1 MKLKNHFDMS
11 EYIPSCSRKSGAV
24 STVPEW
30 PIGFIALLIATASG
44 AALAQTQGVTKTE
57 ITIGSGQ
64 DLSGPLA
71 GYSKPLRNGM
81 MMRAEEIN
89 EQGGINGRKLK
100 LIVEDHGY
108 DPKKAV
114 LATQKMVQRDKIFAM
129 VGTIGTAMNLASMP
143 IEFEKNVPNL
153 FPLAAAREMYEP
165 LHKLKFSFA
174 ATYFD
179 QMRSGVKYLAKVK
192 GYKKVCSMYQDDD
205 FGLEVMHGAEAGL
218 KEINLAIIEK
228 TTFKRGATDF
238 SSQIVRM
245 RGAGC
250 DLVVLGTIIRETVG
264 AIGEARKI
272 GWNVEFIGSSAAY
285 DAVIHKLGGKLVDG
299 FYAMNTINNPYM
311 DDASKNVREWAER
324 YKKKFNEDPT
334 VYSAYGYLLIRLFGT
349 LVENTGPNLS
359 TETFL
364 AQLEKTTYPRD
375 FFGAD
380 EMTFSKTKHLGT
392 YRARLSQIQNG
403 KWTPITDYIT
413 E

>member
-1 MKLKNHFDMS
+1 MKLK
-11 EYIPSCSRKSGAV
+11 
-24 STVPEW
+24 
-30 PIGFIALLIATASG
+30 FIALILAAASG
-44 AALAQTQGVTKTE
+44 AALAQTQGVSKNE
-57 ITIGSGQ
+57 IIIGSGQ

-81 MMRAEEIN
+81 IMRTEEIN

-114 LATQKMVQRDKIFAM
+114 LVTQKMVQRDKIFAM

-143 IEFEKNVPNL
+143 IQFEKNVPNL
-153 FPLAAAREMYEP
+153 FPLTAAREMYEP

-179 QMRSGVKYLAKVK
+179 QMRSGVKHMVK
-192 GYKKVCSMYQDDD
+192 ARGYKKICSMYQDDD
-205 FGLEVMHGAEAGL
+205 FGLEVVRGAEAGL
-218 KEINLAIIEK
+218 KDINLAITEK

-238 SSQIVRM
+238 SSQIARM

-264 AIGEARKI
+264 GIGEARKI

-285 DAVIHKLGGKLVDG
+285 SDIIHKLGGKVVDG
-299 FYAMNTINNPYM
+299 FYATNTVNNPYM

-324 YKKKFNEDPT
+324 YKKKFNEDPG
-334 VYSAYGYLLIRLFGT
+334 VFSAYGYAVINGFAI
-349 LVENTGPNLS
+349 VAEKTGPNL
-359 TETFL
+359 TTDAFV
-364 AQLEKTTYPRD
+364 AQLEKTTLPRD
-375 FFGAD
+375 IFGSD
-380 EMTFSKTKHLGT
+380 EMTFSKTKHLGSN
-392 YRARLSQIQNG
+392 RARLSQIQNG
-403 KWTPITDYIT
+403 KWVPITDYIT

>member
-1 MKLKNHFDMS
+1 MKPKRPLQ
-11 EYIPSCSRKSGAV
+11 AL
-24 STVPEW
+24 
-30 PIGFIALLIATASG
+30 ALLIAVASG
-44 AALAQTQGVTKTE
+44 SALAQTQGVSKTE
-57 ITIGSGQ
+57 IVIGSGQ

-114 LATQKMVQRDKIFAM
+114 LVTQKMVQRDKIFAM

-143 IEFEKNVPNL
+143 IQFEKNVPNL
-153 FPLAAAREMYEP
+153 FPLTAAREMYEP

-174 ATYFD
+174 ATYYD
-179 QMRSGVKYLAKVK
+179 QMRSGVKHMVKAK

-205 FGLEVMHGAEAGL
+205 FGLEVVRGAEAGV
-218 KEINLAIIEK
+218 KEISLALVEK

-238 SSQIVRM
+238 SSQISRM

-250 DLVVLGTIIRETVG
+250 DLVALGTIIRETVG

-285 DAVIHKLGGKLVDG
+285 DAIIHRLGGKLVDG
-299 FYAMNTINNPYM
+299 FYATNTVNNPYM
-311 DDASKNVREWAER
+311 DDASKSVREWAEK

-334 VYSAYGYLLIRLFGT
+334 VFSAYGYAVINGFVT
-349 LVENTGPNLS
+349 VAEKTGPNL
-359 TETFL
+359 TTDAFV
-364 AQLEKTTYPRD
+364 AQMEKTTLSRD
-375 FFGAD
+375 MFGSD
-380 EMTFSKTKHLGT
+380 EMTFTKTKHLGSN
-392 YRARLSQIQNG
+392 RARLSQIQNG

>member
-1 MKLKNHFDMS
+1 VKL
-11 EYIPSCSRKSGAV
+11 R
-24 STVPEW
+24 
-30 PIGFIALLIATASG
+30 FIAFLIAAASG
-44 AALAQTQGVTKTE
+44 VALAQTQGVSKNE
-57 ITIGSGQ
+57 ILIGTGQ

-81 MMRAEEIN
+81 LMRTEEIN

-114 LATQKMVQRDKIFAM
+114 LVTQKMVQRDKIFAM

-143 IEFEKNVPNL
+143 IQFEKNVPNL
-153 FPLAAAREMYEP
+153 FPLTAAREMYEP

-179 QMRSGVKYLAKVK
+179 QMRSGIKHMVKAK
-192 GYKKVCSMYQDDD
+192 GYKKICSMYQDDD
-205 FGLEVMHGAEAGL
+205 FGLEVVRGAEAGL
-218 KEINLAIIEK
+218 KDIGLALVEK

-238 SSQIVRM
+238 SSQIARM
-245 RGAGC
+245 RGAEC

-272 GWNVEFIGSSAAY
+272 GWNVDFIGSSAAY
-285 DAVIHKLGGKLVDG
+285 DAIIHKLGGKITEG
-299 FYAMNTINNPYM
+299 FYATNTVNNPYM
-311 DDASKNVREWAER
+311 DDASKNVRAWAEK

-334 VYSAYGYLLIRLFGT
+334 VFSAYGYQVITGFAT
-349 LVENTGPNLS
+349 VAEKTGPNLTTDS
-359 TETFL
+359 FV
-364 AQLEKTTYPRD
+364 AQLEKTTLPRD
-375 FFGAD
+375 IFGAD
-380 EMTFSKTKHLGT
+380 EMTFSKTKHLGSN
-392 YRARLSQIQNG
+392 RARLSQIQNG